1 MKRSKYVHLS
11 LAAAVSLAVA
21 GCGSEERV
29 TVSKTL
35 SFESVKACTAAK
47 VPVDVCSDAY
57 MNAMAEHRRI
67 APTYTREADCEADF
81 VEGYCQ
87 AEADGKFIPRLG
99 GFNLTTSGSF
109 TQAEIAQAQAQAP
122 ASTGGGGNG
131 FDTGDFLTGMLIG
144 NMLSNSGGRYYSEPV
159 YRYRDDRGTFAT
171 STLKSRIDRGT
182 TFSKASSGNRQAYQK
197 TAVSKPAV
205 TAQSTPKSTIQ
216 AKPKVNVK
224 STVSRGG
231 FGSRS
236 AAKSGWGGGSRSF
249 GG

>member
-11 LAAAVSLAVA
+11 LAAAVSLAMA

-35 SFESVKACTAAK
+35 PFQSVKACTEAK

-57 MNAMAEHRRI
+57 MKAMTEHRRL
-67 APTYTREADCEADF
+67 APAYASEADCEADF

-87 AEADGKFIPRLG
+87 ANPAGQFIPRLG

-109 TQAEIAQAQAQAP
+109 TQAEIAQAQSRSSAG
-122 ASTGGGGNG
+122 ASG
-131 FDTGDFLTGMLIG
+131 FDSGDLLTGLLIG
-144 NMLSNSGGRYYSEPV
+144 NMLSSGGGRYYSEPV
-159 YRYRDDRGTFAT
+159 YRYRDDRGSFAT

-182 TFSKASSGNRQAYQK
+182 TFSKAAAASRQAYNTASAPRPAASTK
-197 TAVSKPAV
+197 TNY
-205 TAQSTPKSTIQ
+205 QS
-216 AKPKVNVK
+216 APKVNVK